1 MADIAGVYAE
11 TGITE
16 QSLQLLSQAL
26 QTARTLEEAGEK
38 SMAFYDIALTYAKA
52 GDFGQALET
61 AKMMEDAVLKSEVL
75 VEISGDVARLSE
87 EDTTILLE
95 ITHTIRPLSQLLK

>member
-1 MADIAGVYAE
+1 
-11 TGITE
+11 
-16 QSLQLLSQAL
+16 
-26 QTARTLEEAGEK
+26 
-38 SMAFYDIALTYAKA
+38 MAFYDIALTYAKA

-95 ITHTIRPLSQLLK
+95 LRFSRLNIHLGELGVLAVNPQVSREVHGLFFRPTTRVVAP